1 MIGPIL
7 QFQDLQ
13 RLCRPDPDAAPPR
26 LATVVRWAEQQG
38 IPFKYDGN
46 GGIFTTVDALN
57 HRRFRGTVEHISPAT
72 GSEFS
77 LRSRSIPASRST

>member
-1 MIGPIL
+1 MIGPVL

-26 LATVVRWAEQQG
+26 LATVVKWATDQG

-57 HRRFRGTVEHISPAT
+57 QALGLGTSTGHSPL
-72 GSEFS
+72 S
-77 LRSRSIPASRST
+77 ASQVFG

>member
-57 HRRFRGTVEHISPAT
+57 QALGLGTPA
-72 GSEFS
+72 GHAS
-77 LRSRSIPASRST
+77 LSASQVFG

>member
-38 IPFKYDGN
+38 ISFKYDGN
-46 GGIFTTVDALN
+46 GGIFTTVDAVNVALGIGESA
-57 HRRFRGTVEHISPAT
+57 RAQRLTADQVF
-72 GSEFS
+72 
-77 LRSRSIPASRST
+77 